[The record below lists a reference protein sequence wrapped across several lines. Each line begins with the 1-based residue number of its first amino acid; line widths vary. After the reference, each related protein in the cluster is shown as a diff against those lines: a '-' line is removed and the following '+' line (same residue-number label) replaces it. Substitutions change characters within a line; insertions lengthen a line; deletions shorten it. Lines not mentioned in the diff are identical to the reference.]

1 MKKLSTIIYFLLCSA
16 TLLFSTNNNDSIQDL
31 IATDIN
37 GDTITELFTPII
49 PELRIKDCDE
59 KKAKIIIVQDS
70 NFTKTTR
77 LIAQV
82 AFKFDIANNLSDS
95 GYLLQWELSDDI
107 QLFRYDNDVP
117 IEYQK
122 NMFYEILKNSCL
134 QMDYYWKPDLIKIY
148 YKDYNNT
155 VQYTIGLT
163 VTPLSQ
169 EEFIKEGFMKRHR
182 NEYYTEE
189 HYKEDIARWWK
200 FYQYNY

>member
-49 PELRIKDCDE
+49 PDLWIKDCDE
-59 KKAKIIIVQDS
+59 KKSKIIIVQDS

-77 LIAQV
+77 IFTRV
-82 AFKFDIANNLSDS
+82 VVKFDISNNLTDS

-122 NMFYEILKNSCL
+122 KMCSEILKKLCL
-134 QMDYYWKPDLIKIY
+134 YINYYWKPELIKVY

-155 VQYTIGLT
+155 ISYTIPII

-169 EEFIKEGFMKRHR
+169 EEFIKEGFMKRNR

-189 HYKEDIARWWK
+189 HYKKDMTHWK

>member
-1 MKKLSTIIYFLLCSA
+1 MKKSSTIICLLISF
-16 TLLFSTNNNDSIQDL
+16 TTFLFSANNNDSIQDL

-49 PELRIKDCDE
+49 PNLWIEDCDE
-59 KKAKIIIVQDS
+59 KKVKIIIVQDS

-82 AFKFDIANNLSDS
+82 AFKFDIANNLTDS

-122 NMFYEILKNSCL
+122 KMYSEILKNSCL
-134 QMDYYWKPDLIKIY
+134 KIDYYWEPDFINKW
-148 YKDYNNT
+148 YKNYHNT
-155 VQYTIGLT
+155 IPYMIPII

-189 HYKEDIARWWK
+189 HYKRDIALWWK
-200 FYQYNY
+200 FYQFNY

>member
-1 MKKLSTIIYFLLCSA
+1 MKKLSTIIYLLLCSA

-37 GDTITELFTPII
+37 GDTIEELITPIY
-49 PELRIKDCDE
+49 PELWIKDCDE

-70 NFTKTTR
+70 NFTKTTK
-77 LIAQV
+77 LIAHV
-82 AFKFDIANNLSDS
+82 VFKFDIANNLSDS

-107 QLFRYDNDVP
+107 QLIRYDNDVP

-122 NMFYEILKNSCL
+122 NMFSEILKNSCL
-134 QMDYYWKPDLIKIY
+134 QIDYYWKPDLIKRC
-148 YKDYNNT
+148 YKDYDNT
-155 VQYTIGLT
+155 IPYTIGLT

-189 HYKEDIARWWK
+189 HYKRDIERWWK

>member
-1 MKKLSTIIYFLLCSA
+1 MKKLSTIICLLVSF
-16 TLLFSTNNNDSIQDL
+16 TTFLFSANNNDSIQDL

-49 PELRIKDCDE
+49 PELLIKDCDE
-59 KKAKIIIVQDS
+59 KKVKIIIVQDS

-77 LIAQV
+77 LIARV
-82 AFKFDIANNLSDS
+82 VFKFDIANNLSDS

-122 NMFYEILKNSCL
+122 KMYSEILKNSCL
-134 QMDYYWKPDLIKIY
+134 KIDYYWEPDLINKW
-148 YKDYNNT
+148 YKNYNNT
-155 VQYTIGLT
+155 IPYMIPII

-169 EEFIKEGFMKRHR
+169 EEFIKEGFMKRHY

-200 FYQYNY
+200 FYQFNY

>member
-1 MKKLSTIIYFLLCSA
+1 MKKLSTIICLLVSF
-16 TLLFSTNNNDSIQDL
+16 TTFLFSANNNDSIQDL

-49 PELRIKDCDE
+49 PELWIKDCDE
-59 KKAKIIIVQDS
+59 KKYKIRIIQDS
-70 NFTKTTR
+70 NFTKTTE
-77 LIAQV
+77 LIAHV
-82 AFKFDIANNLSDS
+82 VFKFDIANNLSDS
-95 GYLLQWELSDDI
+95 GYLLQWEFADEI
-107 QLFRYDNDVP
+107 KLFRYDNDVP

-134 QMDYYWKPDLIKIY
+134 QMDYYWKPDLIKKY
-148 YKDYNNT
+148 YKDYDNKSH
-155 VQYTIGLT
+155 YTTGLI

-169 EEFIKEGFMKRHR
+169 EEFIKEGFMKRHH

>member
-1 MKKLSTIIYFLLCSA
+1 MKKSSTIIYLLLCSA

-37 GDTITELFTPII
+37 GDTITELITPII
-49 PELRIKDCDE
+49 PELMIKDCDE
-59 KKAKIIIVQDS
+59 KKQKIIVIQDT
-70 NFTKTTR
+70 NFTKTIRIISYVT
-77 LIAQV
+77 
-82 AFKFDIANNLSDS
+82 FKFDIYNNLSDS
-95 GYLLQWELSDDI
+95 GQVLKWKLSDDI

-122 NMFYEILKNSCL
+122 KMCYEILKNICL
-134 QMDYYWKPDLIKIY
+134 YISHYWKPELIKVY

-155 VQYTIGLT
+155 IPYMIPII

-169 EEFIKEGFMKRHR
+169 EEFIKEGFIKRWH
-182 NEYYTEE
+182 NEHYTEE
-189 HYKEDIARWWK
+189 YYKKDIARCK

>member
-37 GDTITELFTPII
+37 GDTITELFTPIY
-49 PELRIKDCDE
+49 PELWIKDCDE

-70 NFTKTTR
+70 NFTKTTQ
-77 LIAQV
+77 LIAHV
-82 AFKFDIANNLSDS
+82 VFKFDIANNLSDS

-122 NMFYEILKNSCL
+122 KMYAEILKNSCL
-134 QMDYYWKPDLIKIY
+134 QIDYYWKPDLIKRC
-148 YKDYNNT
+148 YKDYDNT
-155 VQYTIGLT
+155 IPYTIGLT

-189 HYKEDIARWWK
+189 HYKRDIERWWK
-200 FYQYNY
+200 FYQFNY

>member
-1 MKKLSTIIYFLLCSA
+1 MKKLSTIICLLVCSVSF
-16 TLLFSTNNNDSIQDL
+16 LFSANNNDSIQDH

-49 PELRIKDCDE
+49 PELWINDCDE
-59 KKAKIIIVQDS
+59 KKVKIIIVQDS

-77 LIAQV
+77 LIARV
-82 AFKFDIANNLSDS
+82 VFKFDIYNNLTDS
-95 GYLLQWELSDDI
+95 GYLLQWEFADEI
-107 QLFRYDNDVP
+107 KLFRYDNDVP

-134 QMDYYWKPDLIKIY
+134 QMDYYEKPDLIKKY
-148 YKDYNNT
+148 YKDYDNKAH
-155 VQYTIGLT
+155 YTIGLI

-169 EEFIKEGFMKRHR
+169 EEFIKEGFMKRHH

-189 HYKEDIARWWK
+189 HYKKDMTRWK

>member
-1 MKKLSTIIYFLLCSA
+1 MLCST

-49 PELRIKDCDE
+49 PDLWIKDCDE
-59 KKAKIIIVQDS
+59 KKYKIRIIQDS

-77 LIAQV
+77 LIARV
-82 AFKFDIANNLSDS
+82 VFKFDISNNLSDS
-95 GYLLQWELSDDI
+95 GQVLQWELSDDI

-134 QMDYYWKPDLIKIY
+134 QIDYYWKPDLIKIY

-155 VQYTIGLT
+155 VQYTIGLI

-169 EEFIKEGFMKRHR
+169 EEFIKEGFMKRNY

-189 HYKEDIARWWK
+189 HYKEDIALWWK

>member
-1 MKKLSTIIYFLLCSA
+1 MKKSSTIICLLVSF
-16 TLLFSTNNNDSIQDL
+16 TTFLFSANNNDSIQDL

-37 GDTITELFTPII
+37 GDTITELITPII
-49 PELRIKDCDE
+49 PDLWIKDCDE
-59 KKAKIIIVQDS
+59 KKSKIIIIQDS

-77 LIAQV
+77 LIARV
-82 AFKFDIANNLSDS
+82 AFKFNISNNLTDS

-107 QLFRYDNDVP
+107 QLFRYDNDVS

-122 NMFYEILKNSCL
+122 KMYSEILKNSCL

-155 VQYTIGLT
+155 IPYIIPII

-169 EEFIKEGFMKRHR
+169 EEFIKEGFMKR
-182 NEYYTEE
+182 NYTEYYTEE
-189 HYKEDIARWWK
+189 HYKKDMTHWK

>member
-1 MKKLSTIIYFLLCSA
+1 MKKSSTIICLLISF
-16 TLLFSTNNNDSIQDL
+16 TTFLFSANNNDSIQDL

-49 PELRIKDCDE
+49 PNLWIEDCDE
-59 KKAKIIIVQDS
+59 KKVKIIIVQDS

-77 LIAQV
+77 LIARV
-82 AFKFDIANNLSDS
+82 AFKFDIANNLTDS

-122 NMFYEILKNSCL
+122 KMYSEILKNSCL
-134 QMDYYWKPDLIKIY
+134 KIDYYWEPDFINKW
-148 YKDYNNT
+148 YKNYNNT
-155 VQYTIGLT
+155 IPYMIPII

-169 EEFIKEGFMKRHR
+169 EEFIKEGFIKRWH
-182 NEYYTEE
+182 NEHYTEE
-189 HYKEDIARWWK
+189 YYKKDIARCK
-200 FYQYNY
+200 FYQFNY

>member
-1 MKKLSTIIYFLLCSA
+1 MKKLSTIICLLVSF
-16 TLLFSTNNNDSIQDL
+16 TTFLFSANNNDSIQDL

-37 GDTITELFTPII
+37 GDTITELITPII
-49 PELRIKDCDE
+49 PELMIMDCDE
-59 KKAKIIIVQDS
+59 KKYKIRIIQDS

-77 LIAQV
+77 LIARV

-95 GYLLQWELSDDI
+95 GYLLQWELSNDI

-122 NMFYEILKNSCL
+122 KMYSEILKNSCL
-134 QMDYYWKPDLIKIY
+134 QMDYYWEPDLIKIY

-155 VQYTIGLT
+155 IPYMIPII

-169 EEFIKEGFMKRHR
+169 EEFIKEGFMKRNY

-189 HYKEDIARWWK
+189 HYKRDIALWWK
-200 FYQYNY
+200 FYQFNY

>member
-1 MKKLSTIIYFLLCSA
+1 MKKLSTIICLLVCSVSF
-16 TLLFSTNNNDSIQDL
+16 LFSTNNNDSIQDH

-49 PELRIKDCDE
+49 PNLWIKDCDE

-134 QMDYYWKPDLIKIY
+134 QMDYYEKPDLIKIY

-155 VQYTIGLT
+155 IPYMIPII

-169 EEFIKEGFMKRHR
+169 EEFIKEGFIKRWH
-182 NEYYTEE
+182 NEHYTEE
-189 HYKEDIARWWK
+189 YYKKDIARCK
-200 FYQYNY
+200 FYQFNY

>member
-1 MKKLSTIIYFLLCSA
+1 MKKLSTIIYLLLCSA

-37 GDTITELFTPII
+37 GDTIEELITPIY
-49 PELRIKDCDE
+49 PELWIKDCDE

-77 LIAQV
+77 LIAHV
-82 AFKFDIANNLSDS
+82 VFKFDIANNLSDS
-95 GYLLQWELSDDI
+95 GYLLQWEFADEI
-107 QLFRYDNDVP
+107 KLFRYDNDVP

-134 QMDYYWKPDLIKIY
+134 QMDYYEKPDLIKRC
-148 YKDYNNT
+148 YKDYDNT
-155 VQYTIGLT
+155 IPYTIGLT

-189 HYKEDIARWWK
+189 HYKKDMTHWK

>member
-1 MKKLSTIIYFLLCSA
+1 MKKLSTIICLLVSF
-16 TLLFSTNNNDSIQDL
+16 TTFLFSANNNDSIQDL

-37 GDTITELFTPII
+37 GDTITELITPII
-49 PELRIKDCDE
+49 PELMIKDCDE
-59 KKAKIIIVQDS
+59 KKYKIKIIQDS
-70 NFTKTTR
+70 NFTKTTQ
-77 LIAQV
+77 LIAHV
-82 AFKFDIANNLSDS
+82 VFKFDIANNLTDS

-122 NMFYEILKNSCL
+122 NMFSEILKNSCL
-134 QMDYYWKPDLIKIY
+134 QIDYYWKPDLIKRC
-148 YKDYNNT
+148 YKDYDNT
-155 VQYTIGLT
+155 IPYTIGLT

-169 EEFIKEGFMKRHR
+169 EEFIKEGFMKRNY

>member
-1 MKKLSTIIYFLLCSA
+1 MKKLSTIICLLVCSVSF
-16 TLLFSTNNNDSIQDL
+16 LFSANNNDSIQDL

-134 QMDYYWKPDLIKIY
+134 QMDYYEKPDLIKIY

-155 VQYTIGLT
+155 IPYMIPII

-169 EEFIKEGFMKRHR
+169 EEFIKEGFIKRWH
-182 NEYYTEE
+182 NEHYTEE
-189 HYKEDIARWWK
+189 YYKKDIARCK
-200 FYQYNY
+200 FYQFNY

>member
-1 MKKLSTIIYFLLCSA
+1 MKKLSTIICLLVSF
-16 TLLFSTNNNDSIQDL
+16 TTFLFSANNNDSIQDL

-59 KKAKIIIVQDS
+59 KKYKIRIIQDS

-77 LIAQV
+77 LIARV

-122 NMFYEILKNSCL
+122 KMYSEILKNSCL
-134 QMDYYWKPDLIKIY
+134 QMDYYEKPDLIKIY

-155 VQYTIGLT
+155 ILYMIPII

-169 EEFIKEGFMKRHR
+169 EEFIKEGFMKRNY

-189 HYKEDIARWWK
+189 HYKKDMTHWK

>member
-1 MKKLSTIIYFLLCSA
+1 MKKLSTIICLLVCSVSF
-16 TLLFSTNNNDSIQDL
+16 LFSANNNDSIQDL

-77 LIAQV
+77 LIARV
-82 AFKFDIANNLSDS
+82 AFKFDIANNLTDS

-134 QMDYYWKPDLIKIY
+134 QMDYYEKPDLIKIY

-155 VQYTIGLT
+155 IPYMIPII

-169 EEFIKEGFMKRHR
+169 EEFIKEGFIKRWH
-182 NEYYTEE
+182 NEHYTEE
-189 HYKEDIARWWK
+189 YYKKDIARCK
-200 FYQYNY
+200 FYQFNY

>member
-1 MKKLSTIIYFLLCSA
+1 MKKSSTIICLLISF
-16 TLLFSTNNNDSIQDL
+16 TTFLFSANNNDSIQDL

-37 GDTITELFTPII
+37 GDTITELITPII

-59 KKAKIIIVQDS
+59 KKSKIIIVQDS

-77 LIAQV
+77 LIARV
-82 AFKFDIANNLSDS
+82 VFKFDIANNLTDS

-122 NMFYEILKNSCL
+122 KMYSEILKNSCL
-134 QMDYYWKPDLIKIY
+134 QMDYYWKPDLIKRC
-148 YKDYNNT
+148 YKDYDNT
-155 VQYTIGLT
+155 ILYMIPII

-169 EEFIKEGFMKRHR
+169 EEFIKEGFMKRQR

-189 HYKEDIARWWK
+189 HYKRDIERWWK

>member
-1 MKKLSTIIYFLLCSA
+1 MKKLSTIICLLVCSVSF
-16 TLLFSTNNNDSIQDL
+16 LFSANNNDSIQDL

-122 NMFYEILKNSCL
+122 KC
-134 QMDYYWKPDLIKIY
+134 
-148 YKDYNNT
+148 
-155 VQYTIGLT
+155 
-163 VTPLSQ
+163 TP
-169 EEFIKEGFMKRHR
+169 K
-182 NEYYTEE
+182 Y
-189 HYKEDIARWWK
+189 
-200 FYQYNY
+200 